1 LRPAVV
7 FDRTPLDYLAY
18 MAATGA
24 DLPGEAGGAALRPA
38 FASLDLLVIT
48 LITPE
53 TEQVLPAAELPRLRA
68 EMNDA
73 LLELVYDDPLDA
85 WEDIPVLELSGP
97 LDGRVDAV
105 LAALDQIQRPRPGGP
120 GINRLPPDLAGLNSR
135 DATPHRSD
143 SVERFTTG
151 FLDAPKTSFEP
162 LAPISQPR
170 VGFPGN
176 VIARP

>member
-1 LRPAVV
+1 
-7 FDRTPLDYLAY
+7 
-18 MAATGA
+18 
-24 DLPGEAGGAALRPA
+24 
-38 FASLDLLVIT
+38 
-48 LITPE
+48 
-53 TEQVLPAAELPRLRA
+53 
-68 EMNDA
+68 MNDA
-73 LLELVYDDPLDA
+73 LLELVYDDPLNA

-170 VGFPGN
+170 VVFPGN